1 MLAFIEPGQ
10 IVESADDCSQKKR
23 GIVETLEFCIYSIDL
38 RQTGS
43 WACLEPFGVSHAEN
57 L

>member
-10 IVESADDCSQKKR
+10 IVESEDDCSQKKR

-43 WACLEPFGVSHAEN
+43 WPAWSRSE
-57 L
+57 

>member
-10 IVESADDCSQKKR
+10 IVESEHDRSQKKR
-23 GIVETLEFCIYSIDL
+23 GIVETLEFRIYSIDL

-43 WACLEPFGVSHAEN
+43 WPAWSRSE
-57 L
+57 